1 MPKFTTALTT
11 NNNNYQVQNVDTN
24 TNTIS
29 SFQQYS
35 TTPIASKEVV
45 YTSVNSTST
54 PILIPIVSVLISI
67 IVCMAVIMAVGCIVC
82 STIVHKKNSLLRLH
96 EANKDHKIEQGID
109 EYEDIDNVVKTVIP
123 IKLQPNSDNQE
134 ENIELTNNQAYSL
147 VAVLKNSDKNV

>member
-1 MPKFTTALTT
+1 MPKLTTALTT
-11 NNNNYQVQNVDTN
+11 KNGNYPVQNVDTN

-29 SFQQYS
+29 SFQHYS
-35 TTPIASKEVV
+35 TTPIASKEVM

-54 PILIPIVSVLISI
+54 PLLIPIVSILISI
-67 IVCMAVIMAVGCIVC
+67 IVCMAVIMTVVCIVC
-82 STIVHKKNSLLRLH
+82 SIVVHKKNLLLRLH
-96 EANKDHKIEQGID
+96 EANKNHKIEQGID